1 MNTYRWRT
9 IDIVIASVIAVAF
22 GVIFWAWNLLWG
34 ATSGAFSFFAPAQT
48 VIYGVWLI
56 PAVLAGLIIRKPGA
70 SLYTETLAALISAL
84 LGDQWGATVILQGFV
99 QGLGAELAFAAFRYR
114 YYKVPSALLAGL
126 LTGLTAA
133 AFDFFVWN
141 GEYALFSYR
150 IPYALIT
157 MLSSTVIAGLG
168 SWALVRALA
177 PTGVLDRFAAG
188 GERALV

>member
-1 MNTYRWRT
+1 M
-9 IDIVIASVIAVAF
+9 
-22 GVIFWAWNLLWG
+22 
-34 ATSGAFSFFAPAQT
+34 PA
-48 VIYGVWLI
+48 
-56 PAVLAGLIIRKPGA
+56 
-70 SLYTETLAALISAL
+70 
-84 LGDQWGATVILQGFV
+84 
-99 QGLGAELAFAAFRYR
+99 
-114 YYKVPSALLAGL
+114 ALLAGL

-141 GEYALFSYR
+141 GDYALFSYR
-150 IPYALIT
+150 LPYALIT